1 MDATFDAELQRS
13 LALRLASLYD
23 KELADPGRAAEF
35 LRKAL
40 SLPGDEAPVLA
51 SLEQVLRRQGENAEL
66 AEILAREAEVA
77 ADPMQQ
83 ADFLAALGEVRLAAL
98 EDADG
103 ALAAYRDAIDR
114 NAGAPA
120 ARGRR

>member
-1 MDATFDAELQRS
+1 MRRCSARS
-13 LALRLASLYD
+13 RCGWRRCTRRSWPIWA
-23 KELADPGRAAEF
+23 RAADF

-40 SLPGDEAPVLA
+40 ALPGDEAPVLA
-51 SLEQVLRRQGENAEL
+51 ALETILRRQGENAEL

-77 ADPMQQ
+77 SDPGEQ

-103 ALAAYRDAIDR
+103 ALAAFRDAHR
-114 NAGAPA
+114 PQPGARA
-120 ARGRR
+120 ARAPR